1 MVYIRRDVGKL
12 SGDWDP
18 TLLWYARAV
27 GVLLQRP
34 ITDRTSWRFLA
45 AIHGFSESWWRMD
58 GYLKAGEA
66 LPNEAEQLLYWDQ
79 CQHGNWFFLPWH
91 RGYLASFEQIVRD
104 VVVQLGGPKDWALPY
119 WNYNEGQ
126 RSLHLPACFAAKTL
140 PNNEGPNP
148 LYVEKRFGLLGDG
161 NVVLDGSLIGLGCLD
176 DPRYEGG
183 SEGSPPGFGGTPKTL
198 LRSGVTG
205 GLESCP
211 HNVVHTEVGGRDQV
225 RTAPDGSRYT
235 VRGLMSYPNTAALD
249 PIFWLHHANIDRLWQ
264 VWLDSPEEHS
274 NPDKSNWYNG
284 PDKLSRPF
292 IVPQVDGEPWKFK
305 VAEVL
310 DTLAPRL
317 NYRYD
322 TTAPAKSQ
330 GNRLHQRLQR
340 LGLATDQLQNF
351 SASGAL
357 MAKEPETE
365 VIGANRAPLEIVG
378 HSVQTSVQL
387 DKQGAQQVFS
397 SLKSNLFAASFTP
410 PDRVFLNLENIR
422 GNSDAVLLEV
432 YVNLPADADPA
443 QHPELRAGVLSL
455 FGVSDASRTDHEHG
469 GHGITEVFEITD
481 IIDALH
487 LGGITSADQL
497 NIRLVSRAAVP
508 AEDQITVAR
517 VSLTRLGG

>member
-58 GYLKAGEA
+58 GYLKAGEE

-126 RSLHLPACFAAKTL
+126 QSLHLPACFAAKTL

-198 LRSGVTG
+198 LRNGVTG

-284 PDKLSRPF
+284 P
-292 IVPQVDGEPWKFK
+292 
-305 VAEVL
+305 
-310 DTLAPRL
+310 T
-317 NYRYD
+317 N
-322 TTAPAKSQ
+322 
-330 GNRLHQRLQR
+330 
-340 LGLATDQLQNF
+340 
-351 SASGAL
+351 
-357 MAKEPETE
+357 
-365 VIGANRAPLEIVG
+365 
-378 HSVQTSVQL
+378 
-387 DKQGAQQVFS
+387 
-397 SLKSNLFAASFTP
+397 
-410 PDRVFLNLENIR
+410 
-422 GNSDAVLLEV
+422 
-432 YVNLPADADPA
+432 
-443 QHPELRAGVLSL
+443 
-455 FGVSDASRTDHEHG
+455 
-469 GHGITEVFEITD
+469 
-481 IIDALH
+481 
-487 LGGITSADQL
+487 
-497 NIRLVSRAAVP
+497 
-508 AEDQITVAR
+508 
-517 VSLTRLGG
+517 

>member
-1 MVYIRRDVGKL
+1 MVFIRRDVGKL

-27 GVLLQRP
+27 GVLRQRP

-45 AIHGFSESWWRMD
+45 GIHGFSEFWWKRD
-58 GYLKAGEA
+58 GYLKADER
-66 LPNEAEQLLYWDQ
+66 LPKESERLLYWDQ
-79 CQHGNWFFLPWH
+79 CQHSNWFFLPWH

-104 VVVQLGGPKDWALPY
+104 EVVRLGGPQDWALPY
-119 WNYNEGQ
+119 WNYNEGSQ
-126 RSLHLPACFAAKTL
+126 SLNLPPAFAAKVL
-140 PNNEGPNP
+140 PDNEGPNP
-148 LYVEKRFGLLGDG
+148 LYVENRFGISG
-161 NVVLDGSLIGLGCLD
+161 NGEVVLNADLIKLDCLD
-176 DPRYEGG
+176 EPRYEGG
-183 SEGSPPGFGGTPKTL
+183 KHGTPPGFGGTPKSL
-198 LRSGVTG
+198 YRGGVTG
-205 GLESCP
+205 RLESCP
-211 HNVVHTEVGGRDQV
+211 HNVVHTEVGGPKQV
-225 RTAPDGSRYT
+225 RIADDGSRYE
-235 VRGLMSYPNTAALD
+235 VRGLMSYPETAALD

-264 VWLDSPEEHS
+264 VWLDSPDEHS
-274 NPDKSNWYNG
+274 NPDKSHWYNG

-292 IVPQVDGEPWKFK
+292 IVPQVNGEPWKFK
-305 VAEVL
+305 VVEVL

-322 TTAPAKSQ
+322 NTAPVKSQ

-340 LGLATDQLQNF
+340 LGLAAGQLQNF
-351 SASGAL
+351 SVSGAL
-357 MAKEPETE
+357 MVKEPETE
-365 VIGANRAPLEIVG
+365 VIGANQAPLDIVG

-387 DKQGAQQVFS
+387 DKQGAQQVFN
-397 SLKSNLFAASFTP
+397 SLKSNVLAASLTP

-422 GNSDAVLLEV
+422 GNNDAVLLEV
-432 YVNLPADADPA
+432 YVNLPADADPT

-455 FGVSDASRTDHEHG
+455 FGVSSASRADQEHG

-497 NIRLVSRAAVP
+497 NVRLVSRAAVP